1 MTKRALE
8 LCGFRSGA
16 VLADIGRGIG
26 GSVKYVN
33 ENTQYKMTGIDKD
46 ASVIGQNSDC
56 IEADASSLPF
66 ADSSCDGILFQCS
79 FSKIEEPDKALSEAY
94 RVLEKNGKIAIADF
108 FARKEERQFSGA
120 MGRTEHRERIME
132 RIERAG
138 FKILLFED
146 HTKEMMQLWGQLIF
160 DCDEKTLE
168 KLFGNMSTL
177 AASKCGYGLF
187 IAGKEAEQ

>member
-1 MTKRALE
+1 
-8 LCGFRSGA
+8 
-16 VLADIGRGIG
+16 
-26 GSVKYVN
+26 
-33 ENTQYKMTGIDKD
+33 
-46 ASVIGQNSDC
+46 
-56 IEADASSLPF
+56 
-66 ADSSCDGILFQCS
+66 
-79 FSKIEEPDKALSEAY
+79 
-94 RVLEKNGKIAIADF
+94 
-108 FARKEERQFSGA
+108 